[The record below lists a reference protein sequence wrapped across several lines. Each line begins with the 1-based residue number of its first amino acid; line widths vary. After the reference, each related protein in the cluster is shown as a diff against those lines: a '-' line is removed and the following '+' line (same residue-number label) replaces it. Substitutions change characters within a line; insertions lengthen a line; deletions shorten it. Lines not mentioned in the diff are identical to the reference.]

1 MLNVNEQ
8 FFLLCLHE
16 DKVVVLPNASSG
28 FSFWLGGGVLTDLAL
43 LGRISINENHRL
55 NLASKEPIGN
65 PLLDETLQKIQG
77 TDGAKKI
84 GYWMDDFDFKP
95 KKVFAQ
101 LYGRLLDE
109 GVLNQVDEDYVWV
122 RSSIADIA
130 QAASPKFCLKR
141 QLRSVTLAQVE
152 PDLQATALLGLVLAS
167 NKLDLVF
174 FKDERK
180 LARRRIDELLMSEA
194 MRNPV
199 AQYIQ
204 EIGTS
209 LAIRIDED

>member
-1 MLNVNEQ
+1 MLNVHEQ

-16 DKVVVLPNASSG
+16 DKVVVLPNASTG
-28 FSFWLGGGVLTDLAL
+28 FPQWLGGGVLADLAL

-55 NLASKEPIGN
+55 NLANSEPTGN

-77 TDGAKKI
+77 TDGAKKV

-95 KKVFAQ
+95 KKVFTQ
-101 LYGRLLDE
+101 LNKRLLE
-109 GVLNQVDEDYVWV
+109 EEVLKQVDEDYVWV
-122 RSSIADIA
+122 RSSVADIA
-130 QAASPKFCLKR
+130 QAASAKFCLKR

-152 PDLQATALLGLVLAS
+152 PDLQVTVLLSLVLAS

-194 MRNPV
+194 MKNPIG
-199 AQYIQ
+199 QYIQ

-209 LAIRIDED
+209 LAARIDED